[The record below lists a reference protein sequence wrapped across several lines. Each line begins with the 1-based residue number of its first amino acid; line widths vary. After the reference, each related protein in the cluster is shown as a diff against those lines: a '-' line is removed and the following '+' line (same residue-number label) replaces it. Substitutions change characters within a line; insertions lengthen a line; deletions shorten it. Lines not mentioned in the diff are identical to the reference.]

1 MKLATK
7 IYELAREARTNGNE
21 EAANAY
27 MVALLYIEDYIKEQK
42 EREKKEQLEREE
54 SALALAAA
62 LVELYESRTNN
73 AD

>member
-1 MKLATK
+1 MNIIEKLFK
-7 IYELAREARTNGNE
+7 LSKEAKTPE
-21 EAANAY
+21 VAEAY
-27 MVALLYIEDYIKEQK
+27 MIAILHVEDYILEQK

-54 SALALAAA
+54 DALSLAAA